1 MNDKKWIEFIR
12 DQELLYIKKIIFINK
27 IKKILDIG
35 GKDGYIAKRFT
46 DWGFDVI
53 SIDMNPVS
61 TYFDVK
67 KMDALDLKFK
77 SNSFDLVF
85 SSHVIAHIQDKE
97 LIFNEINRVLKNEG
111 LIIHIVPSNWW
122 SLITNFWHYILL
134 PKLLY
139 QKIINKSDNES
150 WKNQNS
156 KIKYQKKNR
165 LINLLIN
172 HPLGTEKSFI
182 VEIFKFSKN
191 NWIKLFTRYENTVI
205 KKLNGPL
212 VYSGYNV
219 FKNHGIIIRK
229 KIADLF
235 PSSYIFVMEKQN

>member
-12 DQELLYIKKIIFINK
+12 DEELQHIKEILSNNK
-27 IKKILDIG
+27 IKKILEIG
-35 GKDGYIAKRFT
+35 GKDGYHAKRFT

-67 KMDALDLKFK
+67 KMDATDLQFE

-85 SSHVIAHIQDKE
+85 SSHVIAHIQDKK
-97 LIFNEINRVLKNEG
+97 LVFNEINRVVKNKG

-122 SLITNFWHYILL
+122 SLITNFWYYILL
-134 PKLLY
+134 PKLAY
-139 QKIINKSDNES
+139 QKIRNRSNSKS
-150 WKNQNS
+150 WKS
-156 KIKYQKKNR
+156 KNNEILHQGENR

-182 VEIFKFSKN
+182 IEIFKFSKN
-191 NWIKLFTRYENTVI
+191 NWAKLFTTYENTVI

-212 VYSGYNV
+212 VYSGYNIL
-219 FKNHGIIIRK
+219 KNHGIKIRK
-229 KIADLF
+229 KIANVF
-235 PSSYIFVMEKQN
+235 PCSYIFIIEK